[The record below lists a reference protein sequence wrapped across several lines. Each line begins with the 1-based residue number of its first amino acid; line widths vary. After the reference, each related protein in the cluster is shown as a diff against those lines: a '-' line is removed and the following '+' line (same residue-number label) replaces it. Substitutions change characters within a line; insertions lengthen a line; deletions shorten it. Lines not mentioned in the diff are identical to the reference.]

1 MKHIAIIGISGKLGQ
16 LMAEHALARGYRVTG
31 VCRPESVGKLSRFKD
46 HITVVPGET
55 SDPHVIARA
64 IRACDGVLTVLVP
77 WGTDGMATKTAL
89 TVLERA
95 DPDTRLVFSAGWH
108 IRRDEH
114 DRYALRDRL
123 TTWAFGRLARL
134 TRMAD
139 INDHVRAARLIFA
152 SDRDWILVRASDLED
167 GDSEGLPVWAPHVG
181 DPVLRSNR
189 TRRTDFALFMV
200 NALTD
205 DSLIHQA
212 PALVSRASASAR
224 AGHSAEQR
232 TMASTRPTPETGGR
246 P

>member
-16 LMAEHALARGYRVTG
+16 LMAKHALARGYRVTG
-31 VCRPESVGKLSRFKD
+31 VCRPESVGKLDRLKD
-46 HITVVPGET
+46 RITIVAGET
-55 SDPHVIARA
+55 SDPDVVARA
-64 IRACDGVLTVLVP
+64 IRGCDGVLTVLVP

-95 DPDTRLVFSAGWH
+95 DPGARLIFSAGWH

-114 DRYALRDRL
+114 DQYALKDRL
-123 TTWAFGRLARL
+123 TIWAFGRLARL
-134 TRMAD
+134 SGMAD

-152 SDRDWILVRASDLED
+152 SNRDWTLVRASDLED

-181 DPVLRSNR
+181 DPVLRPNR

-200 NALTD
+200 NALTN

-224 AGHSAEQR
+224 AGHSAGQR
-232 TMASTRPTPETGGR
+232 SMASTRPTPETGGR

>member
-1 MKHIAIIGISGKLGQ
+1 MRHIAIIGISGKLGQ
-16 LMAEHALARGYRVTG
+16 LMTAHALDRGYRVTG

-46 HITVVPGET
+46 YITVVPGDT
-55 SDPHVIARA
+55 SDPDVIGSA
-64 IRACDGVLTVLVP
+64 IKGCDGVLTVLVP
-77 WGTDGMATKTAL
+77 WGTDGMATRTAL
-89 TVLERA
+89 TVLERT
-95 DPDTRLVFSAGWH
+95 DPGARLIFSAGWH

-114 DRYALRDRL
+114 DRYPLRDRL

-134 TRMAD
+134 TGMAD

-152 SDRDWILVRASDLED
+152 SDRDWTLVRTSDLED

-181 DPVLRSNR
+181 DPVLQSNR

-212 PALVSRASASAR
+212 PALVSRASASVH
-224 AGHSAEQR
+224 AGHSGGQQPIATTR
-232 TMASTRPTPETGGR
+232 TTPETGGR

>member
-16 LMAEHALARGYRVTG
+16 LMAAHALARGYRVTG
-31 VCRPESVGKLSRFKD
+31 VCRPESVGKLDRFKD
-46 HITVVPGET
+46 RITVVAGDT
-55 SDPHVIARA
+55 SDADVIART
-64 IRACDGVLTVLVP
+64 IKGRDGVLTVLVP

-95 DPDTRLVFSAGWH
+95 DPGARLIYSAGWH

-114 DRYALRDRL
+114 DRYALKDRL

-134 TRMAD
+134 SGMAD

-152 SDRDWILVRASDLED
+152 SNRDWTLVRASDLED

-200 NALTD
+200 NALTN

-224 AGHSAEQR
+224 ADHSAGQR
-232 TMASTRPTPETGGR
+232 SMANTRPTPETGGR